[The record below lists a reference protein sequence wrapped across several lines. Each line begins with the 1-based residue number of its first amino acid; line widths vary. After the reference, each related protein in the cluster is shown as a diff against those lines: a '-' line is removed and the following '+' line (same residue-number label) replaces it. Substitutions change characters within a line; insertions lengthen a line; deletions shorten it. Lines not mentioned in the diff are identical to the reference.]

1 MRAFQQIV
9 KTSKDAQAFRKLLL
23 ATGER
28 KITYIPSIDNNTLTV
43 GLFHRIHNQRPGHVS
58 DYSTVGEA
66 LEKVRSAL
74 VRRSELEAAK
84 AQEQHQGQEAE
95 QEEEQQPG
103 PAKRTRHGTQQLL
116 QSSEGRAESQSANKR
131 KADEAKL
138 RQGGNKA
145 NKKTKSR

>member
-1 MRAFQQIV
+1 ME
-9 KTSKDAQAFRKLLL
+9 TSKEAKAFEALLL
-23 ATGER
+23 ATEAR
-28 KITYIPSIDNNTLTV
+28 KIIYLPDVDDTLAA
-43 GLFHRIHNQRPGHVS
+43 RPRRYHNQQCVAFS
-58 DYSTVGEA
+58 DYDTVGEG
-66 LEKVRSAL
+66 LEELRSAL